1 MRKKAR
7 RLECNQK
14 YTKNHQIVW
23 ENTEKHFRIQNKYI
37 NIKIVCN
44 MRGKCADAQL
54 VLKKEACLYGI
65 MATREGELK
74 VSLIPQ
80 KKMKKLL
87 KIKRNT
93 RQKLK

>member
-1 MRKKAR
+1 
-7 RLECNQK
+7 
-14 YTKNHQIVW
+14 
-23 ENTEKHFRIQNKYI
+23 
-37 NIKIVCN
+37 